1 MNAEEDELSLLDPD
15 GSNFTSGRRFL
26 LISEVQ
32 LLLAEKRTS
41 LSVVRTGIA
50 VAALPL
56 SIMGLLIATSKMYDS
71 AEVWHFLVPLVI
83 VCVGIFFVGLYLMA
97 RGIHRIR
104 TFDQQVARIRALDE
118 DLSALLD

>member
-1 MNAEEDELSLLDPD
+1 L
-15 GSNFTSGRRFL
+15 L

-56 SIMGLLIATSKMYDS
+56 SIIGLLIATSKKYDV
-71 AEVWHFLVPLVI
+71 AEVSHLLVPLVT
-83 VCVGIFFVGLYLMA
+83 VCVGIFFLGLYLMV
-97 RGIHRIR
+97 RGLPRIR
-104 TFDQQVARIRALDE
+104 DFDWQVARSRALDE